1 MPAKR
6 KSSKPSSSI
15 PVMIRM
21 PEEIRKGVRDQAM
34 AETRTQTTI
43 IIRALSAER
52 AKLEQAKA

>member
-1 MPAKR
+1 
-6 KSSKPSSSI
+6 
-15 PVMIRM
+15 MIRM

-34 AETRTQTTI
+34 AETRTQTAI

>member
-15 PVMIRM
+15 PVMVRM

-34 AETRTQTTI
+34 AETRTAI

>member
-34 AETRTQTTI
+34 AETRTAI

-52 AKLEQAKA
+52 AKLEQANA